1 MEKIRQNIFSIGEV
15 YELQREN
22 QWVEKN
28 RETFREYGYF
38 GGGRN
43 VPNDISQINRIDY
56 SNDTQSALSRGP
68 LPIAKNYLGGTGNSD
83 FGYFGGGNANES
95 RIFRVDYS
103 NDYTD
108 ASFRII

>member
-38 GGGRN
+38 A
-43 VPNDISQINRIDY
+43 VVEMSQM
-56 SNDTQSALSRGP
+56 Q
-68 LPIAKNYLGGTGNSD
+68 
-83 FGYFGGGNANES
+83 
-95 RIFRVDYS
+95 
-103 NDYTD
+103 
-108 ASFRII
+108 